1 MRCPRCRAEDLDPT
15 RYDSAGMTTCQC
27 GHRAYA
33 GYVAEADA
41 RAGRSAWLADRVA
54 AGDAAPVPELRVQYA
69 VWDPPSSTRASA
81 IPTGPGTPPVPPAP
95 TRGTPSA
102 QTILLAL
109 GALLLVIAGAVF
121 AAVVWDRLGAA
132 GQVVLM
138 LAATAGIG
146 ALAIRLRTWLPGT
159 AEALA
164 AVAAGLAA
172 VDLFAAPLLG
182 LLPENWITDP
192 TLYPAV
198 AFALLGLALVLLS
211 TRFSLQAWSWLGWAA
226 GLLSSWFV
234 VMVVGGA
241 TDALD
246 SGARVSATL
255 VVPTLTSIAMLAG
268 SQHSDRWPDQRRP
281 LQVVG
286 ALGLAISTVAT
297 AAAAL
302 SSSSLPGALVTTA
315 AAALALGSWSALD
328 HGRPHLVE
336 LGASALLGVTFA
348 LLLALP
354 ADPQPVWLAAA
365 VALAGLT
372 VGLVLWVLRD
382 DRLTAVVGSCSVWIP
397 WAAVRIASEPEPLG
411 SDLVTQQM
419 SLLAATVA
427 IVAFAVAWWLPV
439 TGWVGALL
447 GMLAMTL
454 APGMWQ
460 DPIEA
465 YSLPFAALLLLAG
478 LLWRRR
484 GPTPSL
490 QWLGP
495 GVAMALVPS
504 AVATWAAPWAWD
516 VSNLDMHW
524 HLVRLGAVLVACVIA
539 LVLGARLRLGG
550 LLVPAALALVIAAGA
565 QVWSGLSNLPR
576 WVGLAI
582 AGTLLVLAGARIES
596 LRRESRRAVGW
607 LEGLR

>member
-15 RYDSAGMTTCQC
+15 RHDSAGMITCQC

-41 RAGRSAWLADRVA
+41 RAGRSAWLAERIA
-54 AGDAAPVPELRVQYA
+54 AGDGAPVPELRAQYA
-69 VWDPPSSTRASA
+69 VWDPPSSTRA
-81 IPTGPGTPPVPPAP
+81 GTVPVRAGTAQSLPR
-95 TRGTPSA
+95 THDTPSA

-146 ALAIRLRTWLPGT
+146 TLAVRLRARLPGT

-182 LLPENWITDP
+182 LLPRNWISDP
-192 TLYPAV
+192 TLYPAM
-198 AFALLGLALVLLS
+198 AFALLGMVLVLLNN
-211 TRFSLQAWSWLGWAA
+211 RFSLRAWSWLGWTAVQV
-226 GLLSSWFV
+226 SSWFV
-234 VMVVGGA
+234 VMVAAGA
-241 TDALD
+241 TDDLD
-246 SGARVSATL
+246 SGAWFSAAL
-255 VVPTLTSIAMLAG
+255 VAPTLTSIAMLAG
-268 SQHSDRWPDQRRP
+268 SQHSVRWPDQRRS
-281 LQVVG
+281 LQVLG

-302 SSSSLPGALVTTA
+302 SSSALPGALVTTA
-315 AAALALGSWSALD
+315 TATVALGTWSALD
-328 HGRPHLVE
+328 HGRTRLVE
-336 LGASALLGVTFA
+336 LGASALLGVSIA
-348 LLLALP
+348 LMLALP

-365 VALAGLT
+365 VSLAGLT
-372 VGLVLWVLRD
+372 VGFTLWVLRD
-382 DRLTAVVGSCSVWIP
+382 DQVTAIVGSCSVWIP
-397 WAAVRIASEPEPLG
+397 WAAVRIASEPEPLA
-411 SDLVTQQM
+411 SDLVTRQM

-427 IVAFAVAWWLPV
+427 VIAFAVAWRLPA

-447 GMLAMTL
+447 GMLAMVL
-454 APGMWQ
+454 AQRTWQ

-465 YSLPFAALLLLAG
+465 YSLPFATLLLLAG

-490 QWLGP
+490 LWLGP
-495 GVAMALVPS
+495 SVAMALIPS

-516 VSNLDMHW
+516 VSNLDSSW
-524 HLVRLGAVLVACVIA
+524 HLARLGATLCVCVIA
-539 LVLGARLRLGG
+539 VVTGARLNLGG
-550 LLVPAALALVIAAGA
+550 LLVPAATALIIAAGA

-576 WVGLAI
+576 WFGLAI
-582 AGTLLVLAGARIES
+582 AGTLLVLAGARIEW
-596 LRRESRRAVGW
+596 LRRESRRAAGW

>member
-1 MRCPRCRAEDLDPT
+1 MRCPRCRTEDLDPT
-15 RYDSAGMTTCQC
+15 RHDSAGMITCQC

-33 GYVAEADA
+33 GYVAEADSL
-41 RAGRSAWLADRVA
+41 AGRSTWLADRVA
-54 AGDAAPVPELRVQYA
+54 AGDAAPVPELRAQYA
-69 VWDPPSSTRASA
+69 VWDPPSSTRARA
-81 IPTGPGTPPVPPAP
+81 IPTGPGTAQVPPPAH
-95 TRGTPSA
+95 GSPSA

-146 ALAIRLRTWLPGT
+146 ALAIRLSTRLPGT

-172 VDLFAAPLLG
+172 VDLFAAPMLG

-198 AFALLGLALVLLS
+198 AFALLGAALVLLN
-211 TRFSLQAWSWLGWAA
+211 TRFNLQAWSWLGWTA
-226 GLLSSWFV
+226 GLLSSWFL

-241 TDALD
+241 TDTLD
-246 SGARVSATL
+246 SDAWVSATL

-268 SQHSDRWPDQRRP
+268 SQHSVRWPDQRRP
-281 LQVVG
+281 LHVVG
-286 ALGLAISTVAT
+286 ALGLVISTVAT

-315 AAALALGSWSALD
+315 AAALALGIWSALD
-328 HGRPHLVE
+328 HGRTHLLE
-336 LGASALLGVTFA
+336 LGASALLGVTVA
-348 LLLALP
+348 LLLAMP

-365 VALAGLT
+365 VTLAGLT
-372 VGLVLWVLRD
+372 VGLALWVLRD
-382 DRLTAVVGSCSVWIP
+382 DRLTAIAGSCSVWIP
-397 WAAVRIASEPEPLG
+397 WAAVRIGSEPEPLG
-411 SDLVTQQM
+411 SDLVTTQM

-439 TGWVGALL
+439 TGWLGALL
-447 GMLAMTL
+447 GMLALTL
-454 APGMWQ
+454 APGRWQ

-495 GVAMALVPS
+495 AVAMALIPS

-516 VSNLDMHW
+516 VSNLGTHW

-539 LVLGARLRLGG
+539 LVVGAHLRLGG
-550 LLVPAALALVIAAGA
+550 LLVPAGLALVIMAGA